1 MNEEASGLFPEGNDT
16 VILRSK
22 GDARRTAEAYK
33 LRWGASKE
41 EHNS

>member
-1 MNEEASGLFPEGNDT
+1 MFPVGNDT
-16 VILRSK
+16 VMLSN
-22 GDARRTAEAYK
+22 DVERRTAEAYK

>member
-1 MNEEASGLFPEGNDT
+1 MFPVGNDT
-16 VILRSK
+16 VILRN
-22 GDARRTAEAYK
+22 DVERRTAEAYK